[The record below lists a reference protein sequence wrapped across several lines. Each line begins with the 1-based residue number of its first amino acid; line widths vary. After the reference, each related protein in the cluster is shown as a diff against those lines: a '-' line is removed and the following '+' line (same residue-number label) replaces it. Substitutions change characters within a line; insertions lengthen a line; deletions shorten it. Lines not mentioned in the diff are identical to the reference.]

1 MRGRNI
7 RIASLMTLREV
18 FRRRII
24 ILLLLVIPSVFYAVT
39 YLTTNLMPFPFQLA
53 SVEGEPGLMVPARH
67 IGLVFMGL
75 ASTGLLAAF
84 LSMSLIQRNLKATRR
99 LIICGFTTSEI
110 SVSKLLVMLAINILV
125 GFYVGSLLLI
135 FFHPERFLIVICG
148 FILVGFVY
156 GSYGLLIGSLLRGEL
171 EGILLITLLANIDIG
186 WLQNPIF
193 YAGALNKALIRG
205 LPAFFPSQ
213 VSNIASFSDHSIM
226 PAFAGSILY
235 GGILLVLAMLVYWL
249 RMKKKD

>member
-1 MRGRNI
+1 
-7 RIASLMTLREV
+7 MTLREV
-18 FRRRII
+18 FRRRIV
-24 ILLLLVIPSVFYAVT
+24 ILLLLVIPSIFYAIT
-39 YLTTNLMPFPFQLA
+39 YLTTNMMPIPFRLA
-53 SVEGEPGLMVPARH
+53 AVEGEPGLMVPARH

-84 LSMSLIQRNLKATRR
+84 LSMSLIQRNVRVTRR
-99 LIICGFTTSEI
+99 LIICGYTTLEI
-110 SVSKLLVMLAINILV
+110 SLSKLLVMLAIIIIV
-125 GFYVGSLLLI
+125 GFYVGSLLRI
-135 FFHPERFLIVICG
+135 FFRPESFLVVVCG

-213 VSNIASFSDHSIM
+213 VSNISAFSDYGISH
-226 PAFAGSILY
+226 ALAGSLLY
-235 GGILLVLAMLVYWL
+235 GGSLMAMALLYYWL
-249 RMKKKD
+249 RMRKR

>member
-1 MRGRNI
+1 
-7 RIASLMTLREV
+7 MTLREV
-18 FRRRII
+18 FRRRIV
-24 ILLLLVIPSVFYAVT
+24 ILLLLVIPSIFYAIT
-39 YLTTNLMPFPFQLA
+39 YLTTNMMPIPFRLA
-53 SVEGEPGLMVPARH
+53 AVECEPGLMVPARH

-84 LSMSLIQRNLKATRR
+84 LSMSLIQWNVRVTRR
-99 LIICGFTTSEI
+99 LIICGYTTLEI
-110 SVSKLLVMLAINILV
+110 SLSKLLVMLAIIIIV
-125 GFYVGSLLLI
+125 GFYVGSLLRI
-135 FFHPERFLIVICG
+135 FFRPESFLVVVCG

-213 VSNIASFSDHSIM
+213 VSNISAFSDHGISH
-226 PAFAGSILY
+226 ALAGSLLY
-235 GGILLVLAMLVYWL
+235 GGSLMALALLNYWL
-249 RMKKKD
+249 RMRKR

>member
-1 MRGRNI
+1 
-7 RIASLMTLREV
+7 MTLREV
-18 FRRRII
+18 FRRRIV
-24 ILLLLVIPSVFYAVT
+24 ILLLLVIPSIFYAIT
-39 YLTTNLMPFPFQLA
+39 YLTTNMMPIPFRLA
-53 SVEGEPGLMVPARH
+53 AVEGEPGLMVPARH

-75 ASTGLLAAF
+75 ASSGLLAAF
-84 LSMSLIQRNLKATRR
+84 LSMSLIQRNVRVTRR
-99 LIICGFTTSEI
+99 LIICGYTTLEI
-110 SVSKLLVMLAINILV
+110 SLSKLLVMLAIIIIV
-125 GFYVGSLLLI
+125 GFYVGSLLRI
-135 FFHPERFLIVICG
+135 FFRPESFLVVVCG

-213 VSNIASFSDHSIM
+213 VSNISAFSDHGISH
-226 PAFAGSILY
+226 ALAGSLLY
-235 GGILLVLAMLVYWL
+235 GGILLVLALLVYWL
-249 RMKKKD
+249 RMKKRY